1 MSKFGEQISA
11 NRESRKR
18 EYVEVEE
25 WGVDGSPL
33 KIYYTTV
40 TGSDIDKVQRQ
51 YKDFTTNPSIA
62 GMVQM
67 IIIKAQTEDG
77 ETMFTLDDKP
87 TLMREPIGVLT
98 NVFGCIFNPVSIEE
112 QEKN

>member
-1 MSKFGEQISA
+1 
-11 NRESRKR
+11 
-18 EYVEVEE
+18 
-25 WGVDGSPL
+25 
-33 KIYYTTV
+33 
-40 TGSDIDKVQRQ
+40 
-51 YKDFTTNPSIA
+51 
-62 GMVQM
+62 M